1 MQVEHS
7 KKVLT
12 CKNIK
17 AKSFSIFDWFEF
29 YFHHQELLNECCSF
43 RSICLLKPFFEV
55 LLYFLFLLK
64 LFSFLFNKELE
75 LEHIIDSYKRISF
88 HLYEWNSTVSR
99 LQNHDGEAVYFL
111 PLSPPKFL
119 ALVWLTSEG
128 WKAVSTLEPPIGFEL
143 RTPEMGVQ
151 RLEGFQAWTIFAK
164 NFILHVPLGSN
175 ALLGAFAEEMFVRK
189 NDFWVHFH
197 DISSI
202 VVTFW
207 VTSATAWS

>member
-1 MQVEHS
+1 MLFFQKH
-7 KKVLT
+7 LP
-12 CKNIK
+12 
-17 AKSFSIFDWFEF
+17 AKTILWSFVIFFISTEIVF
-29 YFHHQELLNECCSF
+29 IS
-43 RSICLLKPFFEV
+43 
-55 LLYFLFLLK
+55 
-64 LFSFLFNKELE
+64 FNKELE
-75 LEHIIDSYKRISF
+75 LQHIIGSYKRISF

-99 LQNHDGEAVYFL
+99 LQNHYGKAVYFL

-143 RTPEMGVQ
+143 RTPGMGVQ
-151 RLEGFQAWTIFAK
+151 RLEGLQAWTIFAK
-164 NFILHVPLGSN
+164 NSILHVPLGSN

-202 VVTFW
+202 VVIFW
-207 VTSATAWS
+207 VTSATAWV